1 SGVPVLSKIPIIK
14 RLFTRDQKTRNKS
27 NLIIL
32 LKPTIIIKEE
42 QERFLHLTNEKS
54 YVPSVSKTKRQ

>member
-1 SGVPVLSKIPIIK
+1 MKN
-14 RLFTRDQKTRNKS
+14 Q

-42 QERFLHLTNEKS
+42 QEANFLGL
-54 YVPSVSKTKRQ
+54 SKK